1 MLVAQSEKF
10 KEIIQ
15 LVDRVATSRTTVL
28 IIGEEGTGR
37 ETIARYVHEKSN
49 YRHGRFV
56 TINIAERLTNLVDAE
71 LFGYTKGVFP
81 RATLTS
87 RGVLRSADG
96 GTVFFKNVQD
106 IPPEKQAVLLRF
118 IQDQEVVPIG
128 GTRPTAVDARIV
140 ATASADLEDRVRQGL
155 FRIDLYYRL
164 NVAPIR
170 IPPLRERAEDIVP
183 LAEYFLRRL
192 GPPTRRLTEA
202 AKGVLRSYPWP
213 GNVRELANKIQ
224 RAVSVSQGL
233 ELDVPTFSLPSPQPQ
248 LVDATVAPH
257 LQQEVTRLRSEL
269 EALRR
274 ITIVASPIWEG
285 RSFSPDLSLCFV
297 LMPFADSSDLQSVYI
312 DHVRPVIEGLG
323 LRCERADDIHDIS
336 GVMQSVWEGIN
347 RAGIVIADMTERNPN
362 VFYELGI
369 AHTLGKPVVMITQS
383 MEFVP
388 FDLKHL
394 RCLVYDYKPAKIS
407 RFEEALRRTILTV
420 IETRFNESKH
430 KS

>member
-1 MLVAQSEKF
+1 
-10 KEIIQ
+10 
-15 LVDRVATSRTTVL
+15 
-28 IIGEEGTGR
+28 
-37 ETIARYVHEKSN
+37 
-49 YRHGRFV
+49 
-56 TINIAERLTNLVDAE
+56 
-71 LFGYTKGVFP
+71 
-81 RATLTS
+81 
-87 RGVLRSADG
+87 
-96 GTVFFKNVQD
+96 
-106 IPPEKQAVLLRF
+106 
-118 IQDQEVVPIG
+118 
-128 GTRPTAVDARIV
+128 
-140 ATASADLEDRVRQGL
+140 
-155 FRIDLYYRL
+155 
-164 NVAPIR
+164 
-170 IPPLRERAEDIVP
+170 
-183 LAEYFLRRL
+183 
-192 GPPTRRLTEA
+192 LTEA